1 MPTTLPS
8 RSRAPTKIA
17 FDSHDNV
24 SDWTINHD
32 LIMVIALGAIGLL
45 ITINVIICYPDF
57 GTLIESY
64 NQF

>member
-17 FDSHDNV
+17 LDSYANV
-24 SDWTINHD
+24 CGWTINHD
-32 LIMVIALGAIGLL
+32 LTTVIALGAIGLL
-45 ITINVIICYPDF
+45 ITINVMLCYPDF
-57 GTLIESY
+57 GVLIESC

>member
-8 RSRAPTKIA
+8 RSRAPTKIT
-17 FDSHDNV
+17 FESRDNV
-24 SDWTINHD
+24 SDWTTNHD
-32 LIMVIALGAIGLL
+32 LTMVIALGAIGLL
-45 ITINVIICYPDF
+45 ISISVILCYPDF